1 MPEQEHIGIKNLMQR
16 MKILYGEQASLCFEN
31 ADTQGAVITVILPE
45 RRVNVE
51 KTVEERDLK

>member
-1 MPEQEHIGIKNLMQR
+1 MQR